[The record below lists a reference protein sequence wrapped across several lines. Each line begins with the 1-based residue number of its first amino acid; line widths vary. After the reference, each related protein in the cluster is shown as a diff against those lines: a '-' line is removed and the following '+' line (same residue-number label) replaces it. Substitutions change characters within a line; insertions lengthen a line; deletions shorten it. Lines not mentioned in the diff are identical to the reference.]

1 MYYYMKLVVDWSQIR
16 QRHVLERMILR
27 GISRTEFYEALT
39 KGRKKVQRGNIVE
52 AIYRYYSIVYEE
64 IKGEDVRKIYPI
76 TVKVI
81 I

>member
-1 MYYYMKLVVDWSQIR
+1 MKLLVDWSQKR
-16 QRHVLERMILR
+16 QKHVLERMMLR
-27 GISRTEFYEALT
+27 GISKAEFYEALA
-39 KGRKKVQRGNIVE
+39 KGRKRIQRGNIIE

-64 IKGEDVRKIYPI
+64 VKTGEIRKIYPV

>member
-1 MYYYMKLVVDWSQIR
+1 MKFLVDWSQKR
-16 QRHVLERMILR
+16 QRHVLERMMLR
-27 GISRTEFYEALT
+27 GISRAEFYEALT
-39 KGRKKVQRGNIVE
+39 KGRKRVQQGNIIE

-64 IKGEDVRKIYPI
+64 VKGRDIRKIYPI